1 MLSKGGLP
9 RLFWDMISLN
19 FNYIL
24 INYACL
30 VYMKHWIPM
39 NFAWFNWHRFRK
51 NLFFHGDEVG
61 NIWSAPFL
69 HWFLNTFPGL
79 SMYWMWLGVN
89 RRSRSLQIERN
100 ISIDICQSFIAQWRR
115 IHFNS
120 FSEAAICK
128 DFLMFSKWTTIKLSF
143 LLVHILNGRNEVD
156 LRLKCA
162 LFNLESLASH
172 SPFDSNLL
180 W

>member
-9 RLFWDMISLN
+9 WLYWDMISFN

-30 VYMKHWIPM
+30 VDTKHGILIHYKWINRP
-39 NFAWFNWHRFRK
+39 RFRK
-51 NLFFHGDEVG
+51 YLFFHGDDDG
-61 NIWSAPFL
+61 NIWSEPFV
-69 HWFLNTFPGL
+69 HWFLKTFLDL
-79 SMYWMWLGVN
+79 SMYVWTGTAVPYD
-89 RRSRSLQIERN
+89 IERN

-128 DFLMFSKWTTIKLSF
+128 DFLVFSKWTTIKLSF

-162 LFNLESLASH
+162 LFNLEFLASH
-172 SPFDSNLL
+172 SPFVSNLL